1 MEQQRIPSHEEILLH
16 FDERDPVIAGVV
28 REYGPMKL
36 KRNRNYFVVLCK
48 AIIGQQISIRAAE
61 SITGRFHDLFAGRA
75 PTFEKVLGLESEHL
89 RSVGLSRQKVAYI
102 QDLARHFQEKIIR
115 PRQFHYLNDEEV
127 IQKLIQVYGI
137 GRWTAEMFLIFS
149 LMRMDVLPVQDLGL
163 QAGIKKLY
171 GLREMPS
178 IKKMRTM
185 GKKWHPYQTVGT
197 WYTWRAQDSEDIAY

>member
-1 MEQQRIPSHEEILLH
+1 VEKQIIPSHEKILDH
-16 FDERDPVIAGVV
+16 FDCRDPVIAGVV
-28 REYGPMKL
+28 RDYGPMQL

-61 SITGRFHDLFAGRA
+61 AITGRFHGLFEGQA
-75 PTFEKVLGLESEHL
+75 PTYERVLGLSDEGL
-89 RSVGLSRQKVAYI
+89 RSVGLSWKKVAYI

-115 PRQFHYLNDEEV
+115 PHQFHYLNDEEV
-127 IQKLIQVYGI
+127 IQKLIQVHGI

-149 LMRMDVLPVQDLGL
+149 LTRMNVLPVQDLGL

-171 GLREMPS
+171 GMRKMPS
-178 IKKMRTM
+178 IKKMRIM

-197 WYTWRAQDSEDIAY
+197 WYTWRAQDSENVAY